1 MLIKHWLASSDLF
14 CIVMCPDLQIAR
26 VSCARNKILLWGFCC
41 IGGGA
46 QWCPMVPSG
55 ARQLAQKLRWICAKA
70 GDTNVCLSNCR
81 AFSEQLCKSL
91 SATATASANE
101 QLSLRATT
109 CDCGDQLS
117 PFCCEQYPVTGFQC
131 ELWMSNLSRVQKTDV
146 FIIVLCVL
154 WGTILFV

>member
-1 MLIKHWLASSDLF
+1 MLIKHWLASSELF

-46 QWCPMVPSG
+46 QWCPVVPSG

-81 AFSEQLCKSL
+81 AFSEQLCKSRRYKRL
-91 SATATASANE
+91 S
-101 QLSLRATT
+101 ATT

-131 ELWMSNLSRVQKTDV
+131 ELWMSNLSSVQKTDV